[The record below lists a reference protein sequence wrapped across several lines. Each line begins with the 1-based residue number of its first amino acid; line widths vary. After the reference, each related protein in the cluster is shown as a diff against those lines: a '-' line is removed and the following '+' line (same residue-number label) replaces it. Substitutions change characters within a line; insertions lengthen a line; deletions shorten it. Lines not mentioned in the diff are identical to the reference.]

1 MCSNE
6 LKYALE
12 TNWLESGL
20 AKICTKDTTKYKVEV
35 PVLSPFYKS
44 FRLLFCRSGTEKRG
58 NREERSHSSQEPVS
72 GPKAI
77 LYAVRE
83 GYTVLSNLRKNKGL
97 LKMGILGVG
106 KERKAAVTMTYP
118 TRVA

>member
-1 MCSNE
+1 M
-6 LKYALE
+6 
-12 TNWLESGL
+12 
-20 AKICTKDTTKYKVEV
+20 AKIYAKDTAKYKVEV
-35 PVLSPFYKS
+35 PVLSPFYKC

-58 NREERSHSSQEPVS
+58 NLLRSHSSQETVS
-72 GPKAI
+72 GSKAI

-97 LKMGILGVG
+97 LKMGMTGVD